1 VGDGVGTTALLEIT
15 AVQAVVVVVVV
26 GVGTGEES
34 MRPWNVRVAGVAG
47 DAGVH
52 MVQKRRKRTTF
63 LTGVYAILFLSLI
76 S

>member
-15 AVQAVVVVVVV
+15 AVQAVVVVVV